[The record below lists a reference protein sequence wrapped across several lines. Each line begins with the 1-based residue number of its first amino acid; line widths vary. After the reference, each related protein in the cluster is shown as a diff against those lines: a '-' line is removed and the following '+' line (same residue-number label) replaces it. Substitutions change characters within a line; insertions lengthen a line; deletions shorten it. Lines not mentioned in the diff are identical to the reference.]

1 MKITELKNSLE
12 VFNTISQQAEESISK
27 LEDGTLEI
35 ESVVQKGKSMKW
47 KKPEGFSKWASICI
61 MGVLE
66 GQERDRLYP
75 NPNPK

>member
-1 MKITELKNSLE
+1 MKNSLE
-12 VFNTISQQAEESISK
+12 GFNTISQQAEESISK

-66 GQERDRLYP
+66 KRQRDYTLTLTQ
-75 NPNPK
+75 NNG